1 MIMEAKHLEL
11 TDGVLVD
18 VSSVD
23 ELATA
28 YEEIRA
34 AEQALR
40 TRKLLVV
47 EALARHATGTA
58 RTERVRGEV
67 RRVKIEQPRAS
78 WDAAALRKAWERF
91 PNFRE
96 RYLKIDKIGVQMRE
110 FKKLQH
116 EAGPAEFEEFRRL
129 VLEAE
134 RGPSGQP
141 RITIEE

>member
-1 MIMEAKHLEL
+1 MKAKHLEL

-18 VSSVD
+18 VTNVD

-47 EALARHATGTA
+47 EALARHAIGTA
-58 RTERVRGEV
+58 KTERVRGQV

-78 WDAAALRKAWERF
+78 WDAGALRRVWEEF
-91 PNFRE
+91 PNYRD
-96 RYLKIDKIGVQMRE
+96 RYLRIEKIGVQVRE
-110 FKKLQH
+110 IKKLRH
-116 EAGPAEFEEFRRL
+116 EMGPPEFEEFRRL
-129 VLEAE
+129 VLKAE
-134 RGPSGQP
+134 RYPTGQP

>member
-1 MIMEAKHLEL
+1 MEAKHLEL

-18 VSSVD
+18 VTNVD

-58 RTERVRGEV
+58 RTERVRGQV

-78 WDAAALRKAWERF
+78 WDQKMLRQAWEQYPHYRD
-91 PNFRE
+91 
-96 RYLKIDKIGVQMRE
+96 RYLKIEKIGVQMRE
-110 FKKLQH
+110 IKKLRH
-116 EAGPAEFEEFRRL
+116 EAGPPEFEEFRRL

-134 RGPSGQP
+134 RGPTGQP

>member
-1 MIMEAKHLEL
+1 MEAKHLEL

-18 VSSVD
+18 VSNVD

-58 RTERVRGEV
+58 RTERVRGQV

-78 WDAAALRKAWERF
+78 WDAGALKRVWERF
-91 PNFRE
+91 STYRD
-96 RYLKIDKIGVQMRE
+96 RYLKIEKIGVQMRE
-110 FKKLQH
+110 IKKLRH
-116 EAGPAEFEEFRRL
+116 EAGPPEFEEFRRL

-134 RGPSGQP
+134 RGPTGQP